1 MHSFRKNTA
10 EEFTIMLQSFLLF
23 LFCNYY
29 LEIFFM
35 IFEYFVDLTKDFLQI
50 CKISIMPLKSNDCL
64 ENVNISCLHNLIVLY
79 NLISS

>member
-35 IFEYFVDLTKDFLQI
+35 IFECFVDLTKRLPPNLQDFSYAI
-50 CKISIMPLKSNDCL
+50 EIK
-64 ENVNISCLHNLIVLY
+64 
-79 NLISS
+79 